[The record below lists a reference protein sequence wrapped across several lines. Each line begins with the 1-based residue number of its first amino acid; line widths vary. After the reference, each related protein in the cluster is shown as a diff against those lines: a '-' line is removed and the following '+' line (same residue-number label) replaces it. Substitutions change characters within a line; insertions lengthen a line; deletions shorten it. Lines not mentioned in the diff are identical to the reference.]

1 MASRLQTV
9 IGQNIKRL
17 RENAAL
23 TQAEVAEEMARKG
36 FPWRK
41 ETVFQSESEK
51 RSVSVAEIL
60 GLCLVFGSPMDAM
73 LLPKGT
79 ELSKTSRQHQ
89 VQISES
95 LVLNGKEML
104 HLIQAGAV
112 KPPTKKD
119 RELRRLFSETNA
131 IQTRLSRSEVK
142 AMEFERERQ
151 ELQRGLEDRLR
162 QISEIEGSNKD
173 KGE

>member
-1 MASRLQTV
+1 MAIRLQTV

-17 RENAAL
+17 REDAGL
-23 TQAEVAEEMARKG
+23 TQGEVAEEMARKG
-36 FPWRK
+36 FNWRK

-112 KPPTKKD
+112 KPPCAGNWMLWTLSVSHHPPIGQEK
-119 RELRRLFSETNA
+119 ETSVPQ
-131 IQTRLSRSEVK
+131 QT
-142 AMEFERERQ
+142 A
-151 ELQRGLEDRLR
+151 
-162 QISEIEGSNKD
+162 
-173 KGE
+173 